1 MSTCLIGLGSNLG
14 NREEMLLKA
23 VKRLSEHPQIDA
35 IRHSGWHE
43 TPPIGGPADQG
54 PYLNGA
60 ARVETSLD
68 PEAILG
74 TLTGIET
81 ALGRQRAERWGARTI
96 DLDLLLYDRLVRRTP
111 LLTIPHPR
119 MAWRRFVLRP
129 AVEVAASMLHP
140 TTGWTVGRLLDH
152 LDSAL
157 PYVAITGPVAAG
169 KTRLA
174 ERLVQGASARLINE
188 HAHRDMADTFR
199 AHRSGNAWA
208 VQLEFL
214 EGRVRLLGQD
224 LPDWSDPKSTWVSD
238 FWFGQSLAYAEVWL
252 SPRQFDLFCPIW
264 EDARSRVI
272 EPKLTVLLDVETDRL
287 VRRIRRRGC
296 PEADGLMS
304 ERLEAIRQALL
315 RLVDSPGHG
324 PVMWPADEDEDR
336 IFAEVLAAVE
346 AMSSEQ

>member
-14 NREEMLLKA
+14 DREEMLLKA
-23 VKRLSEHPQIDA
+23 VRRFGEHPRIDA
-35 IRHSGWHE
+35 VHHSGWHE
-43 TPPIGGPADQG
+43 TRPIGGPADQG

-68 PEAILG
+68 PEAL
-74 TLTGIET
+74 LAALAEIET
-81 ALGRQRAERWGARTI
+81 TLGRQRGERWGARTI
-96 DLDLLLYDRLVRRTP
+96 DLDLLLYDQMVCRTP
-111 LLTIPHPR
+111 VLTIPHPR

-129 AVEVAASMLHP
+129 AVEVAASMVHP
-140 TTGWTVGRLLDH
+140 TTGWTVRRLLDH

-174 ERLVQGASARLINE
+174 ERLVRGASARLISE
-188 HAHRDMADTFR
+188 HAHRDMADAFR
-199 AHRSGNAWA
+199 DHRAGNAWA
-208 VQLEFL
+208 VQLEFTQ
-214 EGRVRLLGQD
+214 GRVRLLGQD
-224 LPDWSDPKSTWVSD
+224 LPGWSDPKSTWVSD

-272 EPKLTVLLDVETDRL
+272 QPKLTVLLDVATDRL
-287 VRRIRRRGC
+287 IRRIKRRGC
-296 PEADGLMS
+296 READGVMS

-315 RLVDSPGHG
+315 RLVDRQGHG
-324 PVMWPADEDEDR
+324 PVMWLADEDEDR

-346 AMSSEQ
+346 AMNR

>member
-1 MSTCLIGLGSNLG
+1 
-14 NREEMLLKA
+14 MLLKA
-23 VKRLSEHPQIDA
+23 VKRLGEHPQIDA
-35 IRHSGWHE
+35 IRHSSWHE

-68 PEAILG
+68 PQALLR
-74 TLTGIET
+74 TLAGIET
-81 ALGRQRAERWGARTI
+81 SLGRQRTERWGSRTI
-96 DLDLLLYDRLVRRTP
+96 DLDLLLYDRLVCRTP

-140 TTGWTVGRLLDH
+140 TTGWTVSRLLDH

-174 ERLVQGASARLINE
+174 ERLVQGASARLISE
-188 HAHRDMADTFR
+188 PAHRDIADTFH
-199 AHRSGNAWA
+199 AYRSGNAWA

-214 EGRVRLLGQD
+214 EDRVRLLGKD
-224 LPDWSDPKSTWVSD
+224 LPGWNDPKSTWVSE

-252 SPRQFDLFCPIW
+252 SPPQFDLFCPIW

-272 EPKLTVLLDVETDRL
+272 GPKLTVLLDVATDRV
-287 VRRIRRRGC
+287 VRRIRRRGW
-296 PEADGLMS
+296 PEADGLMP
-304 ERLEAIRQALL
+304 ERLETIRRALL
-315 RLVDSPGHG
+315 RLVDRPGHG
-324 PVMWPADEDEDR
+324 PVMWLADEDEDR

-346 AMSSEQ
+346 AMNA

>member
-14 NREEMLLKA
+14 DREEMLLKA
-23 VKRLSEHPQIDA
+23 VKRLGEHPRIDA
-35 IRHSGWHE
+35 IQHSGWHE

-68 PEAILG
+68 PEALLG
-74 TLTGIET
+74 TLAGIET
-81 ALGRQRAERWGARTI
+81 SLGRQRAERWGARTI
-96 DLDLLLYDRLVRRTP
+96 DLDLLLYDRLVRRSP

-119 MAWRRFVLRP
+119 MVWRRFVLVP

-140 TTGWTVGRLLDH
+140 TTGWTVRRLLDH

-174 ERLVQGASARLINE
+174 ERLVRGASARLISE
-188 HAHRDMADTFR
+188 HAHRGMADAFC
-199 AHRSGNAWA
+199 AHRSGNGWA

-214 EGRVRLLGQD
+214 EGRVRLLGKD
-224 LPDWSDPKSTWVSD
+224 LPGWSDPNSTWVSD

-264 EDARSRVI
+264 ENARSRVI
-272 EPKLTVLLDVETDRL
+272 EPKLTVLLDVATDRI
-287 VRRIRRRGC
+287 VRRIRRRGY
-296 PEADGLMS
+296 PEADGLIP
-304 ERLEAIRQALL
+304 ERLETIRQALL
-315 RLVDSPGHG
+315 RLADSPGHG
-324 PVMWPADEDEDR
+324 PVMWLADEDEDR
-336 IFAEVLAAVE
+336 IFAEVAAAVE
-346 AMSSEQ
+346 AMNT